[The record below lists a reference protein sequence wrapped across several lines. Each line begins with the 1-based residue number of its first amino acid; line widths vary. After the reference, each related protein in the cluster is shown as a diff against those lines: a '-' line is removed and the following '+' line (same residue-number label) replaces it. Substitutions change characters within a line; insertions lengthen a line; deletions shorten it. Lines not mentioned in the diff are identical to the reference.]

1 MAETTTSGARERID
15 TDAQATALVLKMR
28 AGERR
33 ATALVITELER
44 LSTAAPILLRAMQPH
59 LGHALVVGF
68 TGPPGAGKST
78 LVNAVIADLRGAGK
92 TVGVIAVDPSSPVS
106 GGAILGDRI
115 RMTAALDDDGVFVR
129 SLASR
134 GYLGGLS
141 PAAVR
146 IIDALDAAGRDVILL
161 ETVGTGQS
169 EIDVAEVADV
179 RVVISAPGLGD
190 DIQAMKSGLLEIADI
205 MVVNKGDRPGAEQ
218 TLQQLLGALSIRAMR
233 NQKVPVLKTTATTGE
248 GVPEL
253 VAGGRREG
261 PRAGCGG
268 PDGTAP
274 AAGALSHRAG
284 RLRSRRR
291 ARARRAGRQ
300 RSTRSPMKCSAAPS
314 APRKRRGGCWAN
326 RGTQMQKGRPR
337 ERPPGQCIACDSR
350 RSIVLH
356 LPVDF
361 TLAGGAAAGTFPFHA
376 VAALGSVVGTRA
388 AGLSSADGS
397 DGVVASGPG
406 IVLALELG
414 SSGSPSAASAAVP
427 KQPSASTAA
436 RAEMVLDFMIRLPSL
451 STAVVAGGC
460 CLLP

>member
-59 LGHALVVGF
+59 LGNALVVGF

-78 LVNAVIADLRGAGK
+78 LVNAVIADLRTAGK

-218 TLQQLLGALSIRAMR
+218 TLHQLMGALSIRAMR
-233 NQKVPVLKTTATTGE
+233 NQAVPVLKTTATTGE

-253 VAGGRREG
+253 VEAVIEKGRALDAGGPIARR
-261 PRAGCGG
+261 
-268 PDGTAP
+268 
-274 AAGALSHRAG
+274 
-284 RLRSRRR
+284 RRR
-291 ARARRAGRQ
+291 ARYLIARAASDLVAERVRAGGPAVLEALADEVLSGAIDPQEAARR
-300 RSTRSPMKCSAAPS
+300 
-314 APRKRRGGCWAN
+314 
-326 RGTQMQKGRPR
+326 
-337 ERPPGQCIACDSR
+337 
-350 RSIVLH
+350 L
-356 LPVDF
+356 
-361 TLAGGAAAGTFPFHA
+361 
-376 VAALGSVVGTRA
+376 LG
-388 AGLSSADGS
+388 
-397 DGVVASGPG
+397 
-406 IVLALELG
+406 
-414 SSGSPSAASAAVP
+414 
-427 KQPSASTAA
+427 K
-436 RAEMVLDFMIRLPSL
+436 
-451 STAVVAGGC
+451 
-460 CLLP
+460 